1 MAAGAVTVQVLAAVA
16 TDIDTAVTAARV
28 TANDKFYFVPLAG
41 GQQIM
46 FIHIEEA

>member
-1 MAAGAVTVQVLAAVA
+1 MVAGDVAVLILPAVTADV
-16 TDIDTAVTAARV
+16 DTAVTNARV
-28 TANDKFYFVPLAG
+28 TANDKFYFVSLAN